1 MPNRRNSYIAV
12 LFLLVFM
19 GPWARM
25 WAQDLRVQALPVG
38 YLLEWSGLSDPE
50 GCQYVISLARG
61 QTEWE
66 RARLRAGEGRQDRYQ
81 FLLPEL
87 IEEETTLIL
96 RVFTSEQVFLREQR
110 KGLAGTHTRGLRIL
124 EIMSGEGDRPLRLEL
139 ESRTDQPMT
148 WLVQDLQRRTV
159 REGHRDLVSGPQTLT
174 LDLGSLPA
182 GGYHLFLQAGT
193 DQHNLTLRI
202 SDRGTMALSPG
213 ESE

>member
-1 MPNRRNSYIAV
+1 MPNRWNSYSV
-12 LFLLVFM
+12 LLFLLVFT
-19 GPWARM
+19 GPWARL

-61 QTEWE
+61 QAEWE

-87 IEEETTLIL
+87 MEEETTLIL
-96 RVFTSEQVFLREQR
+96 RVFTSEQVLLREQR
-110 KGLAGTHTRGLRIL
+110 KGLAGASPRGLRIL
-124 EIMSGEGDRPLRLEL
+124 EVLSVEGDRPLRLEL
-139 ESRTDQPMT
+139 ESRTDQRMI
-148 WLVQDLQRRTV
+148 WRLQDLQRNSIK
-159 REGHRDLVSGPQTLT
+159 EGYRDLVSGPQTLT

-193 DQHNLTLRI
+193 DQHSLTLRI

-213 ESE
+213 ERE